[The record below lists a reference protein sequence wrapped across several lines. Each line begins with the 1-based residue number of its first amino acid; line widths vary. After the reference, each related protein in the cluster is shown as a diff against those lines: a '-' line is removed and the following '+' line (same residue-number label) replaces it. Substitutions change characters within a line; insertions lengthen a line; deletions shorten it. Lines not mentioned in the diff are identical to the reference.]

1 MSDVRAE
8 STPMGGTAAA
18 AASRGISTWL
28 SWLLV
33 LLLVYVLI
41 VAVDVI
47 GRGFSAA
54 SGGAEGAERIFSF
67 ATNPILGAIL
77 GTLATAL
84 VQSSSTVSSV
94 IVGLV
99 AGGLPVSIAIP
110 MIMGANMGTT
120 ITNTIVSLG
129 NLRDGP
135 AFNRSFGAATVH
147 DFFNL
152 LAIVIFLPIEV
163 FFHPLERMAGHLA
176 EMIAGGGSASM
187 ADANVIRMITRPT
200 VNEIRG
206 LFGAIPDPFGPLLM
220 IAFGIA
226 LVILSVLLL
235 GKLLRQAMTGSSER
249 IFHAALGRGPLLA
262 IVVGAVITILVQSS
276 STTTSLVVPLA
287 GAGILTLMQVYPFT
301 LGANVGTCITALL
314 AATAVGGAYEV
325 FAIQI
330 AMVHLLYNTLAV
342 FAIFAIPFLRDAP
355 VAAARILAR
364 TAERTRWA
372 AAAYVFGVFFVLPGG
387 ALLAQSM
394 LGGPSPEVVKAQED
408 EPQLKAVEAAV
419 QAKDVVIE

>member
-1 MSDVRAE
+1 ML
-8 STPMGGTAAA
+8 
-18 AASRGISTWL
+18 WL
-28 SWLLV
+28 VV
-33 LLLVYVLI
+33 LLLVYVLV

-54 SGGAEGAERIFSF
+54 SGGAEGAERIFAF
-67 ATNPILGAIL
+67 ATNPVLGVIL

-129 NLRDGP
+129 NLRDGS

-152 LAIVIFLPIEV
+152 LAILIFLPIEAL
-163 FFHPLERMAGHLA
+163 FHPLEQMAGYLA
-176 EMIAGGGSASM
+176 EMIAGGASASM
-187 ADANVIRMITRPT
+187 ADANIVRMITRPT
-200 VNEIRG
+200 VNAIRG
-206 LFGAIPDPFGPLLM
+206 LFGALPEPFGPLLM

-226 LVILSVLLL
+226 LVILAVLLL
-235 GKLLRQAMTGSSER
+235 GKVLRRAMTGSSER
-249 IFHAALGRGPLLA
+249 IFQAALGRGPLLA

-287 GAGILTLMQVYPFT
+287 GAGILTLAQVYPFT

-314 AATAVGGAYEV
+314 AATAVSGAYEV
-325 FAIQI
+325 YAVQV
-330 AMVHLLYNTLAV
+330 ALVHLLYNTLAV
-342 FAIFAIPFLRDAP
+342 VVIFGIPFLRDLP
-355 VAAARILAR
+355 VRAAKALADG
-364 TAERTRWA
+364 AERTRWVV
-372 AAAYVFGVFFVLPGG
+372 AAYVLGVFFVLPGA

-394 LGGPSPEVVKAQED
+394 LGGASPEVLKAEENVQ
-408 EPQLKAVEAAV
+408 QLKAVEAAV
-419 QAKDVVIE
+419 QEQELVIE